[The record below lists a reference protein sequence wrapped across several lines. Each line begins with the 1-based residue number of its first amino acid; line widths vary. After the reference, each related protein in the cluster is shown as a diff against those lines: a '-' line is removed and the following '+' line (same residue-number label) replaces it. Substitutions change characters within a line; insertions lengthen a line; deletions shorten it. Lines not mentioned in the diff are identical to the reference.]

1 MLLNHYLEAMAKQ
14 LYDYWFVQFDFP
26 DENGKPYKSS
36 GGKMVWNDKLKREI
50 PEGWSDGCFSD
61 IANITMGQS
70 PDGSSYNEEGNGVI
84 FYQGST
90 DFGIRF
96 PSVRMYTT
104 APTRFAKRGDILMSV
119 RAPVGAVN
127 IANADCCIGR
137 GLSAINAKIGSI
149 TYIYFVIHYLKVRF
163 DNLNS
168 AGTTFGSITK
178 DELHGLPV
186 VVPSDDVLK
195 LFESASKPI
204 FDMQMNIG
212 QEIEELTLQRDELLP
227 LLMNGQVSVTQ
238 LNNDLATR
246 NTLVFIIIRENFT
259 NMKNEIINTVIGQ
272 MSRILDSA
280 ELKELMNALEASLS
294 NYDICYAENGLSKS
308 EKESEELLDAFL
320 SAKKIEGCS
329 DKTLKYYRATIHH
342 LFQCLQKSVRSISTA
357 DLRLYLSDYQ
367 SKKSSSKVTI
377 DNMRRIFSSF
387 FAWLEDEDYIVKSPV
402 RRIHR
407 VRTDILIKETISDES
422 LELLRDACT
431 EIRDLAL
438 IDILASTGMRVG
450 ELVKMN
456 ISDVNFQ
463 ERQCVVLGKGNKE
476 REVYFNARTKIHL
489 QQYIQQR
496 TDSNPALFVSLSAPH
511 TRLTI
516 NGIEVRLRRLGKK
529 INQEKIH
536 PHKFR
541 RTLATQAIDKGMPI
555 EQVQRLLG
563 HVKID
568 TTLHYA
574 MVNQSNVK
582 MAHRKFLG

>member
-1 MLLNHYLEAMAKQ
+1 MKLKKYKLGELIEVTRGASLSGEYYATQGEYIRLTCGNFDYHNNCFKENKSKDNIYYVGKFRDEFLMEEGDIITPLTEQAVGLLGSTALIPESGKYIQSQDVAKITCNEKLLDKKFAFYLISSSLVKQQLSAAAQQTKIRHTSPDKIKDCVVWIPEMSEQRLIGTLLSTIDQKISLNRQVNHYLEAMVKQ

-26 DENGKPYKSS
+26 DENGKPYKSF

-137 GLSAINAKIGSI
+137 GLSAINAKIGTI

-212 QEIEELTLQRDELLP
+212 QEIEGLTLQRDKLLP

-238 LNNDLATR
+238 LNNDLPPT
-246 NTLVFIIIRENFT
+246 FIIIR
-259 NMKNEIINTVIGQ
+259 
-272 MSRILDSA
+272 
-280 ELKELMNALEASLS
+280 
-294 NYDICYAENGLSKS
+294 
-308 EKESEELLDAFL
+308 
-320 SAKKIEGCS
+320 
-329 DKTLKYYRATIHH
+329 KTSQI
-342 LFQCLQKSVRSISTA
+342 
-357 DLRLYLSDYQ
+357 
-367 SKKSSSKVTI
+367 
-377 DNMRRIFSSF
+377 
-387 FAWLEDEDYIVKSPV
+387 
-402 RRIHR
+402 
-407 VRTDILIKETISDES
+407 
-422 LELLRDACT
+422 
-431 EIRDLAL
+431 
-438 IDILASTGMRVG
+438 
-450 ELVKMN
+450 
-456 ISDVNFQ
+456 
-463 ERQCVVLGKGNKE
+463 
-476 REVYFNARTKIHL
+476 
-489 QQYIQQR
+489 
-496 TDSNPALFVSLSAPH
+496 
-511 TRLTI
+511 
-516 NGIEVRLRRLGKK
+516 
-529 INQEKIH
+529 
-536 PHKFR
+536 
-541 RTLATQAIDKGMPI
+541 
-555 EQVQRLLG
+555 
-563 HVKID
+563 
-568 TTLHYA
+568 
-574 MVNQSNVK
+574 
-582 MAHRKFLG
+582 